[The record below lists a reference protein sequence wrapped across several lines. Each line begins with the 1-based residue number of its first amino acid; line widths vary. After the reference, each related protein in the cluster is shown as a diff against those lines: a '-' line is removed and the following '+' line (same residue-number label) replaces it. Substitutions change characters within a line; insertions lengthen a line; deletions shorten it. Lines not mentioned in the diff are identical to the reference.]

1 MTKTRKTEE
10 THIAEARDRLLDAA
24 LEHVVFDGWTRTT
37 LEAAIAESGVDA
49 GLARL
54 AFPRGGIDMAL
65 AFHHRANLAL
75 SEELAGKDLST
86 MRIRDR
92 IAYCVRR
99 RIELVADHREAV
111 RRGAT
116 LLALPLYAAEGAR
129 AIWQTADIIWTACGD
144 TATDYNWY
152 SKRMILGSVYS
163 ATVLFWL
170 GDASPGFANTWAFLD
185 RRIEDAMRFEQTRAR
200 LEANPLVRAALW
212 GPMLL
217 LNRVRAPGKGPAP
230 EPADEPADETGPAV

>member
-1 MTKTRKTEE
+1 MTAPQKTEQD
-10 THIAEARDRLLDAA
+10 HIAEARERLLDAA
-24 LEHVVFDGWTRTT
+24 LPNVVFDGWSTQT
-37 LEAAIAESGVDA
+37 LDAAIAESGVDP

-65 AFHHRANLAL
+65 AFHRRADRALA
-75 SEELAGKDLST
+75 EEIAAVDLAG

-92 IAYCVRR
+92 IVHCVRR
-99 RIELVADHREAV
+99 RIELVAEHREAV

-129 AIWQTADIIWTACGD
+129 AIWETADTIWTACGD

-163 ATVLFWL
+163 ATVLYWL
-170 GDASPGFANTWAFLD
+170 GDESPGFTRTWAFLD
-185 RRIEDAMRFEQTRAR
+185 RRIEEVMRFEKAKAQVQ
-200 LEANPLVRAALW
+200 ENPLLRVAFW
-212 GPMLL
+212 GPMQLL
-217 LNRVRAPGKGPAP
+217 GMIRKPGA
-230 EPADEPADETGPAV
+230 ADEPEPGPPAG